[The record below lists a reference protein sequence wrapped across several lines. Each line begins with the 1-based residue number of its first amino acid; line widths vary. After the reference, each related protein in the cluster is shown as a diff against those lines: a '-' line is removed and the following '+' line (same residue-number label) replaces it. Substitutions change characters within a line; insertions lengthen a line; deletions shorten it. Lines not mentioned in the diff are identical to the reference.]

1 MNNRKMSRVYSM
13 QSYGGKG
20 NKITFVQTITLVAL
34 VMKNLS
40 AGGDIRDQVRSLGWE
55 NPMEADMTTHS
66 SILTWRIPWTEESG
80 GLQSL
85 GSLRVRDN

>member
-1 MNNRKMSRVYSM
+1 MSRVYSM

-40 AGGDIRDQVRSLGWE
+40 ASGDIRDQVRSLGWE
-55 NPMEADMTTHS
+55 NPMEVGMTTHF
-66 SILTWRIPWTEESG
+66 SILTWRTPWTKEPG
-80 GLQSL
+80 GLLSI
-85 GSLRVRDN
+85 GSLRFRDD

>member
-1 MNNRKMSRVYSM
+1 MSRVYSM

-40 AGGDIRDQVRSLGWE
+40 ASGDIRDQVRSLGWE
-55 NPMEADMTTHS
+55 NPMEVGVTNHF
-66 SILTWRIPWTEESG
+66 SILTWRIPWTKEPG
-80 GLQSL
+80 GLQSI
-85 GSLRVRDN
+85 GSLRVRDD

>member
-1 MNNRKMSRVYSM
+1 MSRVYSM

-40 AGGDIRDQVRSLGWE
+40 ASGDIRNQVLSLGWE
-55 NPMEADMTTHS
+55 NPMEVGMTTHS
-66 SILTWRIPWTEESG
+66 SILTWRIPWTKEPG
-80 GLQSL
+80 GLQSI
-85 GSLRVRDN
+85 GSLRVRDD

>member
-1 MNNRKMSRVYSM
+1 MSRVYSM

-40 AGGDIRDQVRSLGWE
+40 ASGDIRNQVLSLGLE
-55 NPMEADMTTHS
+55 NPMEVGMTTHS
-66 SILTWRIPWTEESG
+66 SILTWRIPWTKEPE
-80 GLQSL
+80 GLQSI
-85 GSLRVRDN
+85 GSLRVRDD

>member
-1 MNNRKMSRVYSM
+1 M

-40 AGGDIRDQVRSLGWE
+40 ASGDIRNQVLSLGWE
-55 NPMEADMTTHS
+55 NPMEVGMTTHS
-66 SILTWRIPWTEESG
+66 SILTWRIPWTKEPG
-80 GLQSL
+80 GLQSI
-85 GSLRVRDN
+85 GSLRVRDD

>member
-1 MNNRKMSRVYSM
+1 M

-40 AGGDIRDQVRSLGWE
+40 ASGDIRNQVLSLGWE
-55 NPMEADMTTHS
+55 NPMEVGMTTHS
-66 SILTWRIPWTEESG
+66 SILTWRIPWTKEPG
-80 GLQSL
+80 GLQSI
-85 GSLRVRDN
+85 GSLRVKHD

>member
-1 MNNRKMSRVYSM
+1 MSRVYSM

-40 AGGDIRDQVRSLGWE
+40 ASGDIRNQVLSLGWE
-55 NPMEADMTTHS
+55 NPMEVGMTTHS
-66 SILTWRIPWTEESG
+66 SILTWRIPWTKEPE
-80 GLQSL
+80 GLQSI
-85 GSLRVRDN
+85 GSLRVRDD